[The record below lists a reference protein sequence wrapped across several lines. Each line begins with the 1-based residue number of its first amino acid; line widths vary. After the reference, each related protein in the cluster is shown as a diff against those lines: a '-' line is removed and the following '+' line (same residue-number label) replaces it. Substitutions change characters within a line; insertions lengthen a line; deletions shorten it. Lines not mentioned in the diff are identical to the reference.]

1 MSQPDNRSIPEVIS
15 AVAGD
20 LANLVRKE
28 SELVR
33 SEVSEKISDAARA
46 GVSMSIGAALLLGAF
61 LCLLAALVLALSH
74 VMDPGWAALLV
85 GVVAGLVGY
94 TLMRGAAKKVRPS
107 VLAPDRAA
115 RQIQKDAQ
123 LVKEQV
129 R

>member
-1 MSQPDNRSIPEVIS
+1 MSETDNRSIPEIIS
-15 AVAGD
+15 AMTGD
-20 LANLVRKE
+20 LATLVRKE

-33 SEVSEKISDAARA
+33 TEVSEKISDAAKA

-61 LCLLAALVLALSH
+61 LCLMAALVLGLSH
-74 VMDPGWAALLV
+74 VMDPAWAALLV
-85 GVVAGLVGY
+85 GVVAGLIGY
-94 TLMRGAAKKVRPS
+94 TLLRGAAKKVQPS
-107 VLAPDRAA
+107 ALTPDRAA

>member
-1 MSQPDNRSIPEVIS
+1 MSESDNRSIPEVIS
-15 AVAGD
+15 ALTGD

-33 SEVSEKISDAARA
+33 TEISEKISDAAKA
-46 GVSMSIGAALLLGAF
+46 GVSMSLGASLMLGAF
-61 LCLLAALVLALSH
+61 LCLLAALVIALAH
-74 VMDPGWAALLV
+74 IMDPGWAALLV

-94 TLMRGAAKKVRPS
+94 TMVRGAAKKVQPGALR
-107 VLAPDRAA
+107 PDRAT
-115 RQIQKDAQ
+115 RQIQKDAH

>member
-1 MSQPDNRSIPEVIS
+1 MSEPDTRSIPDVLS
-15 AVAGD
+15 AVATD

-33 SEVSEKISDAARA
+33 TEVQEKIAEAGKAAL
-46 GVSMSIGAALLLGAF
+46 SMSLGAALLLGGF
-61 LCLLAALVLALSH
+61 LCLLAAVVLGLSH

-85 GVVAGLVGY
+85 GMVAGLVGY
-94 TLMRGAAKKVRPS
+94 TLTRRAAKMVQPS
-107 VLAPDRAA
+107 ALAPDRAV

-129 R
+129 

>member
-1 MSQPDNRSIPEVIS
+1 MSEADSRSIPEIIS
-15 AVAGD
+15 AVTGD

-33 SEVSEKISDAARA
+33 TEVSEKISDAAKA
-46 GVSMSIGAALLLGAF
+46 GVSMSIGAALLLGGF
-61 LCLLAALVLALSH
+61 LCLIAALVLGLSH
-74 VMDPGWAALLV
+74 IMDPAWAALLV

-94 TLMRGAAKKVRPS
+94 TLVRGAAKKVQPAA
-107 VLAPDRAA
+107 LTPDRAT
-115 RQIQKDAQ
+115 RQIHKDAQ